1 MASVRFTVTVAAAA
15 VHAAPAVWAG
25 LDQDGDDQVE
35 SMEIVPL
42 AGGEGGVYAGDLPGP
57 AGATAGLDYIVMV
70 QAPQGSTYAVVI
82 TRDGKTLAS
91 PKTASVGLSGYAA
104 TTGVLA

>member
-1 MASVRFTVTVAAAA
+1 MASIRFTVTVAAAA
-15 VHAAPAVWAG
+15 LRATPAVWAG
-25 LDQDGDDQVE
+25 LDHDGDDQVE

-42 AGGEGGVYAGDLPGP
+42 TGGEGGIYTGDLPGP
-57 AGATAGLDYIVMV
+57 DGATAGLDYIVMV
-70 QAPQGSTYAVVI
+70 QAPQGSTYTVLI

-91 PKTASVGLSGYAA
+91 PKAATVGYSGYAA

>member
-15 VHAAPAVWAG
+15 VHASPAVWAG
-25 LDQDGDDQVE
+25 LDHDGDDQVE

-42 AGGEGGVYAGDLPGP
+42 PGGEGGVYAGDVPAPDGP
-57 AGATAGLDYIVMV
+57 TAGLDYIVMV
-70 QAPQGSTYAVVI
+70 QAPQGSTYTVVI

-91 PKTASVGLSGYAA
+91 PKAATVGYSGYAA